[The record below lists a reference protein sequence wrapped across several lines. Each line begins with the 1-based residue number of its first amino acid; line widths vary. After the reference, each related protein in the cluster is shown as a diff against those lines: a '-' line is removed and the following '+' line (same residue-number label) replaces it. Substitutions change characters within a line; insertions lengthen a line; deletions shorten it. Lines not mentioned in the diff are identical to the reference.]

1 MNVRHIP
8 FNINGKIEMQGN
20 TKSNFDDTQKTAVEK
35 LYSRAQ
41 REVCEWGN
49 FSEVIEE
56 FSSPSG
62 QNYTLYIKPSPNKE
76 TPKVRILEMGI
87 QIPNTSRMFSV
98 EVARGKKEEILNFLS
113 DENNLKE
120 ISDCTKILSQ
130 RLNKE

>member
-49 FSEVIEE
+49 FSEVVEE

>member
-20 TKSNFDDTQKTAVEK
+20 TKSNFDDTQRTAVEK

-49 FSEVIEE
+49 FSEVVEE

-98 EVARGKKEEILNFLS
+98 EVTRGKKEEILNFLS

>member
-20 TKSNFDDTQKTAVEK
+20 TKSNFDDTQRTAVEK

-49 FSEVIEE
+49 FSEVVEE
-56 FSSPSG
+56 FSSPNG

>member
-8 FNINGKIEMQGN
+8 YNINGKIEMQGN
-20 TKSNFDDTQKTAVEK
+20 TKSNFDNTQKTAVEK

-49 FSEVIEE
+49 FSEVVEE

>member
-20 TKSNFDDTQKTAVEK
+20 TKSNFDDTQRTAVEK

-49 FSEVIEE
+49 FSEVVEE
-56 FSSPSG
+56 FSSPNG

-98 EVARGKKEEILNFLS
+98 EVTRGKKEEILNFLS

>member
-8 FNINGKIEMQGN
+8 FNINGKVEMQGN
-20 TKSNFDDTQKTAVEK
+20 TKSNFDDTQRTAVEK

-49 FSEVIEE
+49 FSEVVEE
-56 FSSPSG
+56 FSSPNG

-98 EVARGKKEEILNFLS
+98 EVTRGKKEEILNFLS

>member
-20 TKSNFDDTQKTAVEK
+20 TKSNFDDTQRTAVEK

-49 FSEVIEE
+49 FSEVVEE

>member
-8 FNINGKIEMQGN
+8 YNINGKIEMQGN
-20 TKSNFDDTQKTAVEK
+20 TKSNFDNTQKTAVEK

-49 FSEVIEE
+49 FSEVVEE
-56 FSSPSG
+56 FSSPNG

>member
-8 FNINGKIEMQGN
+8 LNINGKIEMQGN
-20 TKSNFDDTQKTAVEK
+20 TKNNFDDTQRAAVEK

-49 FSEVIEE
+49 FNEVIEE
-56 FSSPSG
+56 FDSPNG

-76 TPKVRILEMGI
+76 TPKTRILEMGI

-98 EVARGKKEEILNFLS
+98 EVTRGKKEEILNFLS

>member
-20 TKSNFDDTQKTAVEK
+20 TKSNFDNTQRTAVEK

-49 FSEVIEE
+49 FSEVVEE
-56 FSSPSG
+56 FSSPNG